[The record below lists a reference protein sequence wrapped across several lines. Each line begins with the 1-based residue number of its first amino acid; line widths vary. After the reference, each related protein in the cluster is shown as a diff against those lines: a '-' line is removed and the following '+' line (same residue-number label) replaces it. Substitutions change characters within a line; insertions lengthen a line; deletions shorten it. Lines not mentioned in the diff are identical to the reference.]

1 MKKIGHKNLQRQVSN
16 LIPMVK
22 LYVNSIA
29 DLEQIH
35 TKINLLPADL
45 KNLQQQADLLEQ
57 KSDHKSTDDIEAHV
71 QQTEFQ
77 LDSLIDDLD
86 RVSADVVTFEHKLKN
101 IIALK
106 ERLEAMQEE
115 RINGLTPER
124 IYRLLAKQQQH
135 ELEENN
141 STSKRQNMSQIIGQ
155 KLIGLGSTLS
165 DRKVIISLTMVVSLF
180 LGWGAGYHSSINARA
195 DGDTTETIE
204 KESDNSEVEE
214 L

>member
-22 LYVNSIA
+22 LYVNSVA
-29 DLEQIH
+29 GLEQIH
-35 TKINLLPADL
+35 AQINLLPADL
-45 KNLQQQADLLEQ
+45 KNLQQQANLLEQ
-57 KSDHKSTDDIEAHV
+57 KSDSKSTDELEAHV
-71 QQTEFQ
+71 QQTEIQ

-86 RVSADVVTFEHKLKN
+86 RVSTDVVTFERKLKN
-101 IIALK
+101 IIAIK
-106 ERLEAMQEE
+106 ERLEALQEE

-141 STSKRQNMSQIIGQ
+141 STSKRQNTSRVIGQ
-155 KLIGLGSTLS
+155 KLIELGSILS
-165 DRKVIISLTMVVSLF
+165 DRKVIISLTMMVSLF
-180 LGWGAGYHSSINARA
+180 LGWGAGYHSSINVRV
-195 DGDTTETIE
+195 DGDTTETIK
-204 KESDNSEVEE
+204 KEIDNSEVEE